1 MKICIPVSKN
11 EGLLSIP
18 YGHFGSAPLFI
29 VVDSDTKE
37 VTPIKNGDLHHEH
50 GKCHPLQ
57 ALQNTPVDVVLV
69 GGIGQGAIRKLN
81 AMDIKVYQTTTGN
94 VEDNMTLFLSGQLN
108 ELDSTHTCSHDGC
121 GHH

>member
-37 VTPIKNGDLHHEH
+37 VTPIKNGDIHHE
-50 GKCHPLQ
+50 
-57 ALQNTPVDVVLV
+57 PVS
-69 GGIGQGAIRKLN
+69 
-81 AMDIKVYQTTTGN
+81 Y
-94 VEDNMTLFLSGQLN
+94 
-108 ELDSTHTCSHDGC
+108 THLRAHETR
-121 GHH
+121 